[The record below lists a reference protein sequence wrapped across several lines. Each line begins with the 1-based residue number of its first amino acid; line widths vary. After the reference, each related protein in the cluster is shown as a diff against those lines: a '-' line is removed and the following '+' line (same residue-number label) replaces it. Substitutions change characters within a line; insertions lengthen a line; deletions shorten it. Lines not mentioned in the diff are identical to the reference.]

1 MNFYNFI
8 ILLLVS
14 PFILNAQ
21 KTHMKN
27 YLSFPTP
34 AALHK
39 YFKYHVDAKPIIQ
52 GHRGTM
58 ENGLPE
64 NSIAAFDYV
73 LEHTESIFEIDPRL
87 TKDSII
93 VVFHDETL
101 ERTTNGKGKL
111 SDYTWEELQQLNLK
125 DSDGNLTKYKV
136 PSLAEVLEW
145 ARGKTALI
153 LDKKDVPVQ
162 MTANII
168 QKLNAVSYT
177 IPLVRSTEDAQFYYE
192 DNNEI
197 MLSISLR
204 SAQAFQNY
212 LNLGIPPS
220 QMFIAAGTTIKY
232 KRQKLYNL
240 LNKYKVRYLIATAS
254 SYDKL
259 KTKNKRA
266 EAYRAIIKDGASMI
280 ESNYPIEVANALT
293 QMPE

>member
-8 ILLLVS
+8 ILLLFS

-21 KTHMKN
+21 KTDMKN

-39 YFKYHVDAKPIIQ
+39 YFKYRVDAKPIIQ

>member
-8 ILLLVS
+8 ILLLFS

-21 KTHMKN
+21 KTDMKN

-220 QMFIAAGTTIKY
+220 
-232 KRQKLYNL
+232 
-240 LNKYKVRYLIATAS
+240 
-254 SYDKL
+254 
-259 KTKNKRA
+259 
-266 EAYRAIIKDGASMI
+266 
-280 ESNYPIEVANALT
+280 
-293 QMPE
+293 